1 MRYTKPMAET
11 HTLDEIVNR
20 PGVYFNPQTEVLIV
34 VDDSAELDGE
44 IFNMEQ
50 FEGADWVAI
59 SDETPLDEQRRDEL
73 LEEFQTHYHPGD
85 ARSLTATGGQ
95 LEAVEDQRE
104 RVVAER
110 ERQHHEQRRDEERDL
125 GARPDRD
132 VDGQVHL
139 VLARDVDGH
148 PVLGDIAH
156 DRDHDRADEELAEAD
171 RLGRLG

>member
-50 FEGADWVAI
+50 FEGAEWVAI

-73 LEEFQTHYHPGD
+73 LEGFQTHYHPGD
-85 ARSLTATGGQ
+85 ARSLSATGND
-95 LEAVEDQRE
+95 LEEEGD
-104 RVVAER
+104 
-110 ERQHHEQRRDEERDL
+110 DEED
-125 GARPDRD
+125 D
-132 VDGQVHL
+132 Q
-139 VLARDVDGH
+139 
-148 PVLGDIAH
+148 
-156 DRDHDRADEELAEAD
+156 E
-171 RLGRLG
+171 